1 MTHVGSIFL
10 ARTLP
15 VSPTASRSHATR
27 AVNQFFTDFGALL

>member
-1 MTHVGSIFL
+1 MKRIGPIFL

-15 VSPTASRSHATR
+15 VSPTASLSLAAG